1 MYKMNCR
8 SSRYFFIFFII
19 IIIFFIIFYTNIFSY
34 NSKFYFN
41 KKEGMIDSTGIV
53 SGRMVGEIKHI
64 MNPVSMNSVKRNV
77 RKTITNTFSNPT
89 VNYYTNKLNQ
99 IFV

>member
-1 MYKMNCR
+1 MNKMNCR
-8 SSRYFFIFFII
+8 TSRYFFIFFII
-19 IIIFFIIFYTNIFSY
+19 IIIFFIIFYTNIFT
-34 NSKFYFN
+34 KFYFN
-41 KKEGMIDSTGIV
+41 KKEGMIDGIGIV
-53 SGRMVGEIKHI
+53 SGQMVGQIKRT

-99 IFV
+99 IFG

>member
-1 MYKMNCR
+1 MYKMNKMNCR
-8 SSRYFFIFFII
+8 TSRYFFIFFII
-19 IIIFFIIFYTNIFSY
+19 IIIFFIIFYTNIFT
-34 NSKFYFN
+34 KFYFN
-41 KKEGMIDSTGIV
+41 KKEGMIDGIGIV
-53 SGRMVGEIKHI
+53 SGQMVGQIKRT

-99 IFV
+99 IFG